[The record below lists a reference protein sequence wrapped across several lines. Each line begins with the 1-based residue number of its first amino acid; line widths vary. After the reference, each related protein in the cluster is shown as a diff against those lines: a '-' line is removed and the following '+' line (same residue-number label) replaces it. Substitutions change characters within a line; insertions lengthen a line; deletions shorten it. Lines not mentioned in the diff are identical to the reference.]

1 MTATDTNLNTYE
13 TIYIVR
19 PDLNEDSL
27 LKIIETYQGT
37 LIERGAQ
44 DLVTQNRGRRHLKY
58 NINKFRDGVYIQM
71 NYKGNGELIAFLERS
86 MKINENIMR
95 VLTTKVNITQ
105 SQ

>member
-1 MTATDTNLNTYE
+1 MAIAELNTYE

-37 LIERGAQ
+37 LTERGAQ

-58 NINKFRDGVYIQM
+58 SINKFRDGVYIQM
-71 NYKGNGELIAFLERS
+71 NYKGNGDLITFLERS
-86 MKINENIMR
+86 MKINENILR
-95 VLTTKVNITQ
+95 VLTTKVPV
-105 SQ
+105 SQPQ

>member
-95 VLTTKVNITQ
+95 VLTTKVSSLEPQ
-105 SQ
+105 